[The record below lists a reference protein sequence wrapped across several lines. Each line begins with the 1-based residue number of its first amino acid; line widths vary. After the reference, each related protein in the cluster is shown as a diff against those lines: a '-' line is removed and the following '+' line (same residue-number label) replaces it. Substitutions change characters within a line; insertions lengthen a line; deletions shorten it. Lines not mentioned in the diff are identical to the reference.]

1 MDERTGKHQ
10 TLLLSAG
17 ELVHL
22 RIAFVGDPELLQK
35 LPGSSVRGSQGDPEV
50 SRVEDEVLSR
60 VEVSIR
66 IRSLRNDADPPPTEH
81 LLPRHVGAGPHRVAR
96 GRSDAAGEDSDPG
109 RLSRAIGP
117 ENAHQL

>member
-66 IRSLRNDADPPPTEH
+66 IRSLRNDADPAPDEHRLPPPASRRRRPP
-81 LLPRHVGAGPHRVAR
+81 PRRPRSVER
-96 GRSDAAGEDSDPG
+96 GW
-109 RLSRAIGP
+109 
-117 ENAHQL
+117 